1 MINVALFGLGRIGSM
16 HAQNIFLNNKC
27 SLQYVFDI
35 DQALAKKIA
44 KKFNSISIENTRIAY
59 NDKNVDVIFITTP
72 TSTHIKYIME
82 AVKFKKTI
90 FCEKP
95 LDLNINKINE
105 CKKFIKKYNPKIQVG
120 FNRRYDPGHYA
131 LKKSIQIGE
140 IGKLEKII
148 ITSRD
153 PAPPSM
159 AYLKVSGG
167 IFRDMTIHDFDLIR
181 FYLGNDEVKEIF
193 ATTTNLSDLRIKKIN
208 DYELAMCLI
217 KSEKG
222 VICMINN
229 SRHCSYGYD
238 QRVEVFG
245 SKGMVI
251 SGNRRDYASEKFLGS
266 KTAIKRPLLNF
277 FIDRYEKAY
286 QLQLDDLVYLVQ
298 KRKNPRASFEE
309 GRKAIIIANAAYKS
323 LKLNKVVKINF

>member
-1 MINVALFGLGRIGSM
+1 MINIALFGLGRIGSM

-95 LDLNINKINE
+95 LDLNIKKINQ

-153 PAPPSM
+153 PSPPSM

-193 ATTTNLSDLRIKKIN
+193 ATTTNLSDLKIKKIN

-245 SKGMVI
+245 SKGMVV
-251 SGNRRDYASEKFLGS
+251 SDNRRDNASEKFLES

-286 QLQLDDLVYLVQ
+286 QLQLNDLVYLVQ

>member
-1 MINVALFGLGRIGSM
+1 MINIALFGLGRIGSM

-286 QLQLDDLVYLVQ
+286 QLQLNDLVYLVQ
-298 KRKNPRASFEE
+298 KRKSPRASFEE

>member
-1 MINVALFGLGRIGSM
+1 MINIALFGLGRIGVM
-16 HAQNIFLNNKC
+16 HAQNIYLNNNC

-44 KKFNSISIENTRIAY
+44 KKFNSISIKNTRIAY
-59 NDKNVDVIFITTP
+59 TDKKVDVIFITTP

-95 LDLNINKINE
+95 LDLNIKKINQ

-251 SGNRRDYASEKFLGS
+251 SGNRRDNASEKFLGS

-286 QLQLDDLVYLVQ
+286 QLQLNDLVYLVQ

-323 LKLNKVVKINF
+323 LKFNKVVKINF

>member
-1 MINVALFGLGRIGSM
+1 MINIALFGLGRIGVM
-16 HAQNIFLNNKC
+16 HAQNIYLNNNC

-35 DQALAKKIA
+35 DQVLAKKIA
-44 KKFNSISIENTRIAY
+44 KKFNSISIKNTRIAY
-59 NDKNVDVIFITTP
+59 TDKKVDVIFITTP

-95 LDLNINKINE
+95 LDLNIKKINQ

-193 ATTTNLSDLRIKKIN
+193 ATTTNLLDLRIKKIN

-286 QLQLDDLVYLVQ
+286 QLQLNDLVYLVQ

-323 LKLNKVVKINF
+323 LKFNKVIKINF

>member
-1 MINVALFGLGRIGSM
+1 MINIALFGLGRIGVM
-16 HAQNIFLNNKC
+16 HAQNIYLNNNC

-44 KKFNSISIENTRIAY
+44 KKFNSISIKNTRIAY
-59 NDKNVDVIFITTP
+59 TDKNVDVIFITTP

-95 LDLNINKINE
+95 LDLNIKKINQ

-251 SGNRRDYASEKFLGS
+251 SGNRRDNASEKFLGS

-323 LKLNKVVKINF
+323 LKFNKVVKINF

>member
-1 MINVALFGLGRIGSM
+1 MINIALFGLGRIGVM
-16 HAQNIFLNNKC
+16 HAQNIYLNNNC

-35 DQALAKKIA
+35 NQALAKKIA
-44 KKFNSISIENTRIAY
+44 KKFNSISIKNTRIAY
-59 NDKNVDVIFITTP
+59 TDKNVDVIFITTP

-95 LDLNINKINE
+95 LDLNIKKINQ

-167 IFRDMTIHDFDLIR
+167 IFKDMTIHDFDLIR

-217 KSEKG
+217 KSERG

-286 QLQLDDLVYLVQ
+286 QLQLNDLVYLVQ

>member
-1 MINVALFGLGRIGSM
+1 MINIALFGLGRIGVM
-16 HAQNIFLNNKC
+16 HAQNIYLNNNC

-35 DQALAKKIA
+35 DQVLAKKIA
-44 KKFNSISIENTRIAY
+44 KKFNSISIKNTRIAY
-59 NDKNVDVIFITTP
+59 TDKNVDVIFITTP

-95 LDLNINKINE
+95 LDLNIKKINQ

-245 SKGMVI
+245 SKGMIV
-251 SGNRRDYASEKFLGS
+251 SGNRRDNESEKFLES

-277 FIDRYEKAY
+277 FIDRYEEAY
-286 QLQLDDLVYLVQ
+286 KLQLDDLIDLVQ
-298 KRKNPRASFEE
+298 NRKNPRASFEE

-323 LKLNKVVKINF
+323 LSFNKVVKINF

>member
-1 MINVALFGLGRIGSM
+1 MINIALFGLGRIGVM
-16 HAQNIFLNNKC
+16 HAQNIYLNNNC

-35 DQALAKKIA
+35 NQVLAKKIA
-44 KKFNSISIENTRIAY
+44 KKFNSISIKNTRIAY
-59 NDKNVDVIFITTP
+59 TDKNVDVIFITTP

-95 LDLNINKINE
+95 LDLNIKKINQ

-167 IFRDMTIHDFDLIR
+167 IFKDMTIHDFDLIR

-217 KSEKG
+217 KSERG

-251 SGNRRDYASEKFLGS
+251 SGNRRDNASEKFLES

-277 FIDRYEKAY
+277 FIDRYEEAY
-286 QLQLDDLVYLVQ
+286 KLQLNDLVYLVQ

>member
-1 MINVALFGLGRIGSM
+1 MINIALFGLGRIGSM

-167 IFRDMTIHDFDLIR
+167 IFKDMTIHDFDLIR

-217 KSEKG
+217 KSERG

-286 QLQLDDLVYLVQ
+286 QLQLNDLVYLVQ

>member
-1 MINVALFGLGRIGSM
+1 MINIALFGLGRIGVM
-16 HAQNIFLNNKC
+16 HAQNIYLNNNC

-44 KKFNSISIENTRIAY
+44 KKFNSISIKNTRIAY
-59 NDKNVDVIFITTP
+59 TDKNVDVIFITTP

-95 LDLNINKINE
+95 LDLNIKKINQ

-193 ATTTNLSDLRIKKIN
+193 ATTTNLLDLRIKKIN

-251 SGNRRDYASEKFLGS
+251 SGNRRDNASEKFLGS

-323 LKLNKVVKINF
+323 LKFNKVVKINF

>member
-1 MINVALFGLGRIGSM
+1 MINIALFGLGRIGVM
-16 HAQNIFLNNKC
+16 HAQNIYLNNNC

-35 DQALAKKIA
+35 NQVLAKKIA
-44 KKFNSISIENTRIAY
+44 KKFNSISIKNTRIAY
-59 NDKNVDVIFITTP
+59 TDKNVDVIFITTP

-95 LDLNINKINE
+95 LDLNIKKINQ

-251 SGNRRDYASEKFLGS
+251 SGNRRDNASEKFLGS

-286 QLQLDDLVYLVQ
+286 QLQLNDLVYLVQ

-323 LKLNKVVKINF
+323 LKFNKVVKINF

>member
-1 MINVALFGLGRIGSM
+1 MINIALFGLGRIGVM
-16 HAQNIFLNNKC
+16 HAQNIYLNNNC

-35 DQALAKKIA
+35 NQALAKKIA
-44 KKFNSISIENTRIAY
+44 KKFNSISIKNTRIAY
-59 NDKNVDVIFITTP
+59 TDKNVDVIFITTP

-95 LDLNINKINE
+95 LDLNIKKINQ

-193 ATTTNLSDLRIKKIN
+193 ATTTNLLDLRIKKIN

-323 LKLNKVVKINF
+323 LKFNKVVKINF

>member
-1 MINVALFGLGRIGSM
+1 MINIALFGLGRIGSM

-217 KSEKG
+217 KSERG

-286 QLQLDDLVYLVQ
+286 QLQLNDLVYLVQ

>member
-1 MINVALFGLGRIGSM
+1 MINIALFGLGRIGVM
-16 HAQNIFLNNKC
+16 HAQNIYLNNNC

-35 DQALAKKIA
+35 DQVLAKKIA
-44 KKFNSISIENTRIAY
+44 KKFNSISIKNTRIAY
-59 NDKNVDVIFITTP
+59 TDKNVDVIFITTP

-245 SKGMVI
+245 SKGMIV
-251 SGNRRDYASEKFLGS
+251 SGNRRDNESEKFLES

-277 FIDRYEKAY
+277 FIDRYEEAY
-286 QLQLDDLVYLVQ
+286 KLQLDDLVDLVQ
-298 KRKNPRASFEE
+298 NRKNPRASFEE

-323 LKLNKVVKINF
+323 LSFNKVVKINF

>member
-1 MINVALFGLGRIGSM
+1 MINIALFGLGRIGVM
-16 HAQNIFLNNKC
+16 HAQNIYLNNNC

-35 DQALAKKIA
+35 NQALAKKIA
-44 KKFNSISIENTRIAY
+44 KKFNSISIKNTRIAY
-59 NDKNVDVIFITTP
+59 TDKKVDVIFITTP

-82 AVKFKKTI
+82 AIKFKKTI

-159 AYLKVSGG
+159 AYLKASGG

-245 SKGMVI
+245 SKGMVV
-251 SGNRRDYASEKFLGS
+251 SGNRRDNASEKFLES

-277 FIDRYEKAY
+277 FIDRYEEAY
-286 QLQLDDLVYLVQ
+286 KLQLDDLIDLVQ
-298 KRKNPRASFEE
+298 NRKNPRASFEE

-323 LKLNKVVKINF
+323 LSFNKVVKINF

>member
-1 MINVALFGLGRIGSM
+1 MINIALFGLGRIGVM
-16 HAQNIFLNNKC
+16 HAQNIYLNNNC

-35 DQALAKKIA
+35 DQVLAKKIA
-44 KKFNSISIENTRIAY
+44 KKFNSISIKNTRIAY
-59 NDKNVDVIFITTP
+59 TDKNVDVIFITTP

-95 LDLNINKINE
+95 LDLNIKKINE

-251 SGNRRDYASEKFLGS
+251 SGNRRDNASEKFLGS

-323 LKLNKVVKINF
+323 LKFNKVVKINF

>member
-1 MINVALFGLGRIGSM
+1 
-16 HAQNIFLNNKC
+16 
-27 SLQYVFDI
+27 
-35 DQALAKKIA
+35 
-44 KKFNSISIENTRIAY
+44 
-59 NDKNVDVIFITTP
+59 
-72 TSTHIKYIME
+72 ME

-95 LDLNINKINE
+95 LDLNIKKINQ

-193 ATTTNLSDLRIKKIN
+193 ATTTNLLDLRIKKIN

-286 QLQLDDLVYLVQ
+286 QLQLNDLVYLVQ

-323 LKLNKVVKINF
+323 LKFNKVVKINF

>member
-1 MINVALFGLGRIGSM
+1 MLNFALMGAGRIGKM
-16 HAQNIFLNNKC
+16 HAKNIALHPMCNL
-27 SLQYVFDI
+27 SYVFDI
-35 DQALAKKIA
+35 NQALAKKIA
-44 KKFNSISIENTRIAY
+44 KKFNSISIKNTRIAY
-59 NDKNVDVIFITTP
+59 TDKNVDVIFITTP

-95 LDLNINKINE
+95 LDLNIKKINQ
-105 CKKFIKKYNPKIQVG
+105 CKKFIKKYNSKIQVG

-167 IFRDMTIHDFDLIR
+167 IFKDMTIHDFDLIR

-251 SGNRRDYASEKFLGS
+251 SGNRRDNASEKFLGS
-266 KTAIKRPLLNF
+266 KTAAKRPLLNF

-286 QLQLDDLVYLVQ
+286 QLQLNDLVYLVQ
-298 KRKNPRASFEE
+298 KRKSPRASFEE

-323 LKLNKVVKINF
+323 LALNKVVKINF

>member
-1 MINVALFGLGRIGSM
+1 MINIALFGLGRIGVM
-16 HAQNIFLNNKC
+16 HAQNIYLNNNC

-35 DQALAKKIA
+35 NQTLAKKIA
-44 KKFNSISIENTRIAY
+44 KKFNSISIKNTRIAY
-59 NDKNVDVIFITTP
+59 TDKNVDVIFITTP

-105 CKKFIKKYNPKIQVG
+105 CRKFIKKYNPKIQVG

-222 VICMINN
+222 IICMINN

-286 QLQLDDLVYLVQ
+286 QLQLNDLVYLVQ

>member
-1 MINVALFGLGRIGSM
+1 MINIALFGLGRIGVM
-16 HAQNIFLNNKC
+16 HAQNIYLNNNC

-44 KKFNSISIENTRIAY
+44 KKFNSISIKNTRIAY
-59 NDKNVDVIFITTP
+59 TDKNVDVIFITTP

-95 LDLNINKINE
+95 LDLNIKKINQ

-251 SGNRRDYASEKFLGS
+251 SGNRRDHASEKFLGS

-298 KRKNPRASFEE
+298 KRKKPRASFEE

-323 LKLNKVVKINF
+323 LKLNKFVKINF

>member
-1 MINVALFGLGRIGSM
+1 MINIALFGLGRIGVM
-16 HAQNIFLNNKC
+16 HAQNIYLNNNC

-35 DQALAKKIA
+35 NQALAKKIA
-44 KKFNSISIENTRIAY
+44 KKFNSISIKNTRIAY
-59 NDKNVDVIFITTP
+59 TDKNVDVIFITTP

-95 LDLNINKINE
+95 LDLNIKKINQ

-251 SGNRRDYASEKFLGS
+251 SGNRRDNASEKFLGS

-323 LKLNKVVKINF
+323 LKFNKVVKINF

>member
-1 MINVALFGLGRIGSM
+1 MINIALFGLGRIGVM
-16 HAQNIFLNNKC
+16 HAQNIYLNNNC

-44 KKFNSISIENTRIAY
+44 KKFNSISIKNTRIAY
-59 NDKNVDVIFITTP
+59 TDKKVDVIFITTP

-95 LDLNINKINE
+95 LDLNIKKINQ

-251 SGNRRDYASEKFLGS
+251 SGNRRDNASEKFLGS

-323 LKLNKVVKINF
+323 LSFNKVVKINF

>member
-1 MINVALFGLGRIGSM
+1 MINIALFGLGRIGVM
-16 HAQNIFLNNKC
+16 HAQNIYLNNNC

-44 KKFNSISIENTRIAY
+44 KKFNSISIKNTRIAY
-59 NDKNVDVIFITTP
+59 TDKKVDVIFITTP

-95 LDLNINKINE
+95 LDLNIKKINQ

-238 QRVEVFG
+238 QRIEVFG

-251 SGNRRDYASEKFLGS
+251 SGNRRDNASEKFLGS

-277 FIDRYEKAY
+277 FIDRYEEAY
-286 QLQLDDLVYLVQ
+286 KLQLNDLVYLVQ

-323 LKLNKVVKINF
+323 LKFNKVVKINF

>member
-1 MINVALFGLGRIGSM
+1 MINIALFGLGRIGSM

-35 DQALAKKIA
+35 DQVLAKKIA
-44 KKFNSISIENTRIAY
+44 KKFNSISIKNTRIAY
-59 NDKNVDVIFITTP
+59 TDKKVDVIFITTP

-82 AVKFKKTI
+82 AIKFKKTI

-286 QLQLDDLVYLVQ
+286 QLQLNDLVYLVQ

-323 LKLNKVVKINF
+323 LKFNKVVKINF

>member
-1 MINVALFGLGRIGSM
+1 MINIALFGLGRIGSM

-95 LDLNINKINE
+95 LDLNIKKINQ

-245 SKGMVI
+245 SKGMVV
-251 SGNRRDYASEKFLGS
+251 SGNRRDNASEKFLES

-277 FIDRYEKAY
+277 FIDRYEEAY
-286 QLQLDDLVYLVQ
+286 KLQLDDLIDLVQ
-298 KRKNPRASFEE
+298 KGKNPRASFEE
-309 GRKAIIIANAAYKS
+309 GRKAIIIANTASKS
-323 LKLNKVVKINF
+323 LKSKKCEIINF

>member
-1 MINVALFGLGRIGSM
+1 MINIALFGLGRIGSM

-251 SGNRRDYASEKFLGS
+251 SGNRRDNASEKFLGS

-323 LKLNKVVKINF
+323 LKFNKVVKINF

>member
-1 MINVALFGLGRIGSM
+1 MINIALFGLGRIGVM
-16 HAQNIFLNNKC
+16 HAQNIYLNNNC

-44 KKFNSISIENTRIAY
+44 KKFNSISIKNTRIAY
-59 NDKNVDVIFITTP
+59 TDKKVDVIFITTP

-95 LDLNINKINE
+95 IDLNINKINE

-286 QLQLDDLVYLVQ
+286 QLQLNDLVYLVQ

-323 LKLNKVVKINF
+323 LRFNKVVKINF

>member
-1 MINVALFGLGRIGSM
+1 MINIALFGLGRIGVM
-16 HAQNIFLNNKC
+16 HAQNIYLNNNC

-35 DQALAKKIA
+35 DQVLAKKIA
-44 KKFNSISIENTRIAY
+44 KKFNSISIKNTRIAY
-59 NDKNVDVIFITTP
+59 TDKNVDVIFITTP

-95 LDLNINKINE
+95 LDLNIKKINQ

-245 SKGMVI
+245 SKGMIV
-251 SGNRRDYASEKFLGS
+251 SGNRRDNESEKFLES

-277 FIDRYEKAY
+277 FIDRYEEAY
-286 QLQLDDLVYLVQ
+286 KLQLDDLVDLVQ
-298 KRKNPRASFEE
+298 NRKNPRASFEE

-323 LKLNKVVKINF
+323 LSFNKVVKINF

>member
-1 MINVALFGLGRIGSM
+1 MINIALFGLGRIGIV

-35 DQALAKKIA
+35 DQARAKEIA
-44 KKFNSISIENTRIAY
+44 KKFNSIPIKNTRIAY
-59 NDKNVDVIFITTP
+59 TDKKVDVIFITTP

-95 LDLNINKINE
+95 LDLNIKKINQ

-251 SGNRRDYASEKFLGS
+251 SGNRRDNASEKFLES

-277 FIDRYEKAY
+277 FIDRYEEAY
-286 QLQLDDLVYLVQ
+286 QLQLNDLVYLVQ

-323 LKLNKVVKINF
+323 LKFNKVVKINF

>member
-1 MINVALFGLGRIGSM
+1 MINIALFGLGRIGVM
-16 HAQNIFLNNKC
+16 HAQNIYLNNNC

-35 DQALAKKIA
+35 NQALAKKIA
-44 KKFNSISIENTRIAY
+44 KKFNSISIKNTRIAY
-59 NDKNVDVIFITTP
+59 TDKNVDVIFITTP

-95 LDLNINKINE
+95 LDLNIKKINQ

-217 KSEKG
+217 KSKKG

-286 QLQLDDLVYLVQ
+286 QLQLNDLVYLVQ

>member
-1 MINVALFGLGRIGSM
+1 MINIALFGLGRIGVM
-16 HAQNIFLNNKC
+16 HAQNIYLNNNC

-35 DQALAKKIA
+35 DQVLAKKIA
-44 KKFNSISIENTRIAY
+44 KKFNSISIKNTRIAY
-59 NDKNVDVIFITTP
+59 TDKNVDVIFITTP

-95 LDLNINKINE
+95 LDLNIKKINQ

-217 KSEKG
+217 KSERG

-286 QLQLDDLVYLVQ
+286 QLQLNDLVYLVQ

>member
-1 MINVALFGLGRIGSM
+1 MINIALFGLGRIGVM
-16 HAQNIFLNNKC
+16 HAQNIYLNNNC

-44 KKFNSISIENTRIAY
+44 KKFNSISIKNTRIAY
-59 NDKNVDVIFITTP
+59 TDKKVDVIFITTP

-95 LDLNINKINE
+95 LDLNIKKINQ

-251 SGNRRDYASEKFLGS
+251 SGNRRDNASEKFLGS

-298 KRKNPRASFEE
+298 KRKKPRASFEE

-323 LKLNKVVKINF
+323 LKFNKAVKINF

>member
-1 MINVALFGLGRIGSM
+1 MINIALFGLGRIGVM
-16 HAQNIFLNNKC
+16 HAQNIYLNNNC

-44 KKFNSISIENTRIAY
+44 KKFNSISIKNTRIAY
-59 NDKNVDVIFITTP
+59 TDKKVDVIFITTP

-95 LDLNINKINE
+95 LDLNIKKINQ

-298 KRKNPRASFEE
+298 KRKKPRASFEE

-323 LKLNKVVKINF
+323 LKFNKAVKINF

>member
-1 MINVALFGLGRIGSM
+1 MINIALFGLGRIGSM

-105 CKKFIKKYNPKIQVG
+105 CKKFIKKYNSKIQVG

-286 QLQLDDLVYLVQ
+286 QLQLNDLVYLVQ

-323 LKLNKVVKINF
+323 LKFNKVVKINF